1 METRRLKVLFTKG
14 GSGSTTTRLGL
25 PSTWVREMGISEN
38 EREVEVMFDGEK
50 ITIQKLDC
58 NRFYNGAVVD
68 TENLKKVL
76 ADDNTTGG
84 DMATDEINTIKSF
97 AEYNSEEDM
106 EYLLEKLQ
114 EKKGGEYVHNDINWQ
129 TIYSIISQGEWNYN
143 S

>member
-14 GSGSTTTRLGL
+14 GSGSTTTRISI
-25 PSTWVREMGISEN
+25 PIDWVRKMKIDEN
-38 EREVEVMFDGEK
+38 EREVEVMFENGK

-68 TENLKKVL
+68 MKNLKKVL
-76 ADDNTTGG
+76 ADDNTAG
-84 DMATDEINTIKSF
+84 DMTQKEIDTIKSF
-97 AEYNSEEDM
+97 VQYDSEEDF

-114 EKKGGEYVHNDINWQ
+114 EKKGGEYVHTEVNWQ
-129 TIYSIISQGEWNYN
+129 TIYEIISIGEWNYN

>member
-1 METRRLKVLFTKG
+1 MKTRRLKVLFTKG

-58 NRFYNGAVVD
+58 NRFYDGSIVD
-68 TENLKKVL
+68 MKNLKKIL
-76 ADDNTTGG
+76 QDDRNDG
-84 DMATDEINTIKSF
+84 DMTTEEIDTIKSF
-97 AEYNSEEDM
+97 VQYDSEEDF

-114 EKKGGEYVHNDINWQ
+114 EKNVDGYIYNEVNWQ

>member
-68 TENLKKVL
+68 MENLKNVL
-76 ADDNTTGG
+76 ADDNTAG
-84 DMATDEINTIKSF
+84 DMATDEINTINSF

-106 EYLLEKLQ
+106 EYLLEKLL
-114 EKKGGEYVHNDINWQ
+114 EKKQGEYVHNDINWQ
-129 TIYSIISQGEWNYN
+129 TIYSIISQGGWNYN
-143 S
+143 A